1 MNVLHHRASS
11 SVSYSGL
18 NEGVHGS
25 ERRRRTVF
33 SEFKFKFH
41 STSQPSMAA
50 HSEGGSV
57 GPRSGP
63 STSRC
68 PGSPG
73 TGPSTFL
80 CHFCKVKGHIELF
93 CHLKKP
99 SFGFPLNS
107 FPSFESRS
115 NLAGKLNLLDY
126 SSWFRSPAVPLTG
139 GPQSLVASKSS
150 PGRFY

>member
-1 MNVLHHRASS
+1 M
-11 SVSYSGL
+11 
-18 NEGVHGS
+18 
-25 ERRRRTVF
+25 
-33 SEFKFKFH
+33 
-41 STSQPSMAA
+41 
-50 HSEGGSV
+50 
-57 GPRSGP
+57 
-63 STSRC
+63 
-68 PGSPG
+68 
-73 TGPSTFL
+73 
-80 CHFCKVKGHIELF
+80 ELF